1 MDEDKHAVETPSV
14 PDGMVV
20 VTYNDIRIRYRLG
33 GLAQARVKA
42 KRAQWQLLPRN
53 NPAALAHILIPRD
66 EWDRA
71 GKAKLSEAGYPVSN
85 TQESHTLKALGA
97 AIAALKEAQEQ
108 ATIQGIEVQRERDE
122 ALARANRA
130 EGEVDG
136 LKTASE
142 HLHEVAAQARRDAT
156 TAQERAVF
164 AEQQA
169 ALAKASEVAAKELAQ
184 TLLARG
190 LFARIINSK

>member
-1 MDEDKHAVETPSV
+1 MDEDKQEVGTPSA

-20 VTYNDIRIRYRLG
+20 VTYNDIRIRYELG

-42 KRAQWQLLPRN
+42 KRANWKLLPRN

-66 EWDRA
+66 EWERA
-71 GKAKLSEAGYPVSN
+71 GKAKPSASRYPVSD
-85 TQESHTLKALGA
+85 TQESHTLKTLEA

-108 ATIQGIEVQRERDE
+108 AELRGIEVQRERDE

-156 TAQERAVF
+156 VAQERAIF

-169 ALAKASEVAAKELAQ
+169 AAAKAGEIAAREQ
-184 TLLARG
+184 VQQLLKRSF
-190 LFARIINSK
+190 FARVFNSR

>member
-1 MDEDKHAVETPSV
+1 MAEDKPAVETPSA

-20 VTYNDIRIRYRLG
+20 VTYNDIRNRYRLG

-42 KRAQWQLLPRN
+42 KRAQWQLVPRN
-53 NPAALAHILIPRD
+53 NPAALAHILIPKD
-66 EWDRA
+66 EWERA
-71 GKAKLSEAGYPVSN
+71 GKGKPSASGYPVSD
-85 TQESHTLKALGA
+85 TQESNTVRALEA
-97 AIAALKEAQEQ
+97 AIDALKEAQAQ
-108 ATIQGIEVQRERDE
+108 AELRGIEVQRERDE

-156 TAQERAVF
+156 VAQERAIF

-169 ALAKASEVAAKELAQ
+169 AAAKAGELAAKEQAQ
-184 TLLARG
+184 QLLSRG
-190 LFARIINSK
+190 LFARVLNSR